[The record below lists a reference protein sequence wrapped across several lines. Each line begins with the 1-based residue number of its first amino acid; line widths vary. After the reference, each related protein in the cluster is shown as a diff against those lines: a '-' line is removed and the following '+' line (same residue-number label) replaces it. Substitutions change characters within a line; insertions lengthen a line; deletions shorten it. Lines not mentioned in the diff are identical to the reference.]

1 MNDDD
6 LSAEEVALTRLTGG
20 LLIAS
25 GLLIAALC
33 GGCTMNVLMSSNGAV
48 VAPLALVF
56 GGAPAAGGLFLVVAG
71 LKQLSRTRL
80 AATGASTSTALATA
94 MGWTLAGVGV
104 LIALAATYQVVLDG
118 WVLLNAM
125 QNKLNGVGG
134 GGFAFFAALE
144 HAILFILA
152 AGAVELGRR
161 MMHEG
166 RL

>member
-6 LSAEEVALTRLTGG
+6 LAAEEVALTRLTGG

-33 GGCTMNVLMSSNGAV
+33 GGCTMNVLMSPNGV
-48 VAPLALVF
+48 GVAPLALVF

-80 AATGASTSTALATA
+80 TAASTSTALATA
-94 MGWTLAGVGV
+94 MGWALAGVGV

-125 QNKLNGVGG
+125 QNKLNGIGG

-161 MMHEG
+161 MMHGG
-166 RL
+166 RS